1 VEPQATDNPA
11 VDEEVAFWRGFIA
24 WWAREKTAPVPARA
38 WEALERAQHRAEL
51 AEATNTG
58 RRRAP

>member
-1 VEPQATDNPA
+1 MEAQVDNDQ
-11 VDEEVAFWRGFIA
+11 VDAEVVFWRDFIT
-24 WWAREKTAPVPARA
+24 WWAREKPAPVPARA

-58 RRRAP
+58 RRSAP